1 MAASRFTTYA
11 RGRRHAQLLVDVSRM
26 TGWFATHGRTSISDG
41 SGIVADF
48 EQKFAAMT
56 GSSFALAMNSGTA
69 ALHSAYFAVGV
80 GPGTEVIVPTY
91 TWHST
96 ATAVLQ
102 CGAVPVFC
110 DIDPRTLTLDPEDV
124 ARRISQRTKAIC
136 AVHVW

>member
-1 MAASRFTTYA
+1 MAPNTFRTSA
-11 RGRRHAQLLVDVSRM
+11 RARRHARLLSDVSRM

-41 SGIVADF
+41 SGIVGDF
-48 EQKFAAMT
+48 ERRFAALT
-56 GSSFALAMNSGTA
+56 RTNFALAMNSGTA

-80 GPGTEVIVPTY
+80 GPGAEVIVPTY

-110 DIDPRTLTLDPEDV
+110 D
-124 ARRISQRTKAIC
+124 
-136 AVHVW
+136 